1 VKPPKQ
7 NCDTTAFVRSEG
19 SPRESEFC
27 SGVELMDEREAGNPV
42 TFLHTMERRKA
53 GREVGSTDS
62 RVRTDATRVPE
73 DRAWENELFHENL
86 MQLGAKPDT

>member
-1 VKPPKQ
+1 
-7 NCDTTAFVRSEG
+7 
-19 SPRESEFC
+19 
-27 SGVELMDEREAGNPV
+27 V

-73 DRAWENELFHENL
+73 DRAWENEPFHESL
-86 MQLGAKPDT
+86 MQLGTKPDT